1 MERPGK
7 REMRLRVGEL
17 GTVEIGVQGEVEAR
31 EIILD
36 VSEWLELWPDAVF
49 LITHRRPTEYA
60 AYNAAQVELRDGGQL
75 CWTIGAED
83 VAIAGRGEIQ
93 VRAYEQDTLVKSIS
107 GRTVIRPGVGA
118 GEAPEAAEDWLEKV
132 SKAGAEATRGAED
145 ARMIAER
152 LAQILYG
159 VLWGDVFTGTQE
171 EWDAFLD
178 SLVLSLDQAKNAAA
192 EAEASAEEVAGYME
206 QAESYRAEY
215 SEKLNALAAIL
226 RSIRHKTTEEH
237 PGWVEIEMEGLEEE
251 LLQKFPTIA
260 ELAQTVDELRETIR
274 QAQTATAQ
282 MNTLRT
288 TVQGERDRGA
298 YDGKD
303 GTDGFVVRGTY
314 KTLDALKAAVKTPS
328 AGDAYGVGENEN
340 YSVYLWDAVEKTWV
354 SWGALTGGRSGIDE
368 EEFAALF
375 DERFKLTFDTQ
386 AAALMKSGGFQ
397 QAVAASL
404 TDAWLAEVLKS
415 DVFLSAV
422 SAQVASAMEVSFREA
437 FIEKMKFVNLGANAG
452 SEETLAFRQA
462 VYDAVFPVG
471 CSFTIT
477 YGDPKN
483 KTYGDAAV
491 PKDPATIAH
500 EMGLAG
506 VQWVQRHDATMGYVN
521 GVGRYAVGVYRYTRT
536 A

>member
-260 ELAQTVDELRETIR
+260 ELAQKI
-274 QAQTATAQ
+274 
-282 MNTLRT
+282 
-288 TVQGERDRGA
+288 
-298 YDGKD
+298 
-303 GTDGFVVRGTY
+303 
-314 KTLDALKAAVKTPS
+314 
-328 AGDAYGVGENEN
+328 
-340 YSVYLWDAVEKTWV
+340 
-354 SWGALTGGRSGIDE
+354 GR
-368 EEFAALF
+368 
-375 DERFKLTFDTQ
+375 
-386 AAALMKSGGFQ
+386 
-397 QAVAASL
+397 
-404 TDAWLAEVLKS
+404 
-415 DVFLSAV
+415 
-422 SAQVASAMEVSFREA
+422 
-437 FIEKMKFVNLGANAG
+437 
-452 SEETLAFRQA
+452 
-462 VYDAVFPVG
+462 
-471 CSFTIT
+471 
-477 YGDPKN
+477 
-483 KTYGDAAV
+483 
-491 PKDPATIAH
+491 AH
-500 EMGLAG
+500 
-506 VQWVQRHDATMGYVN
+506 V
-521 GVGRYAVGVYRYTRT
+521 
-536 A
+536 